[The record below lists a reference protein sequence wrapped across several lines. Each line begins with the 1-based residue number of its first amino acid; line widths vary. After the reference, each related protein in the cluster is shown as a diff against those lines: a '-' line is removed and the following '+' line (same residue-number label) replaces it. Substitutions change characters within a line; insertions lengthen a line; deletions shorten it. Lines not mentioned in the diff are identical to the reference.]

1 MARFFIDRPIFA
13 WVIALVIMLA
23 GSLAIIKLP
32 VAQYP
37 SIAPP
42 AVGISASY
50 PGASAKTVEDS
61 VTQIIEQN
69 MTGLDHLLYMSS
81 QSDSAGRVSV
91 TLTFQPGTDPDI
103 AQVQVQNKLQQAMS
117 LLPQEVQQQGIRV
130 QKTSSSFLMVAAF
143 ISSDGSMNNDD
154 LADYVVS
161 NIKEPLSRLDGVGD
175 ITLFGS
181 QYSMRVWLD
190 PNKLNRVQMTPG
202 DVQAAI
208 KAQNAQVAF
217 GKLGGTPS
225 VEDQQ
230 FTATIMGQTRL
241 STVEQFND
249 ILLRVN
255 QDGSKIRL
263 KDVARVELAGES
275 YDADALYNGQSTA
288 AVAIKLATGA
298 NALDT
303 AEKVRAK
310 LNELS
315 DYFPANMEIVYPYDT
330 TPFVKI
336 SIEEVVQTLIEAIF
350 LVFCVMYLFL
360 QNFRATLIPTIAVPV
375 VLLGTFGVMAA
386 FGFSINTLTMFGMV
400 LAIGLLVDDAIVV
413 VENVERLMSEEDL
426 SPLEATRK
434 SMTQITGALVGIA
447 LVLSAVFVP
456 MAFFGGSTGAIYRQF
471 SLTIVSA
478 MVLSVLVALILTP
491 ALCAT
496 LLKPMKHGEFGAK
509 RGFFGWFNRAFDAG
523 TNRYQSGVRKV
534 IKQGVRYSLI
544 YGAMLAVLAVLFMRM
559 PTSFL
564 PEEDQGVIMSMVQL
578 PVGATKQRT
587 EVVLADMR
595 DYFLKNEKDNVD
607 SVLTVSG
614 FSFAGSGQNAGMAFI
629 KLKDWSE
636 RKSPDR
642 SANAIIGRAM
652 GYLFS
657 IKEAQVF
664 AFNLPP
670 IPELGTATGF
680 DFFLQDRGGIGHDK
694 LMAARNQLLGMAA
707 QDPTLVRVRPNGM
720 EDTPQLDIKI
730 DYEKALAQGLSIAD
744 INNTLATAWG
754 SSYVNDFVDR
764 GRIKKVYMQADAP
777 FRMNPE
783 DMKLWY
789 VRNSAGQMVPFSA
802 FASTEW
808 SFGSPRLERYN
819 GVPAM
824 EIVGEAAPGK
834 STGDAMAAIEQ
845 MVKQLPEGVGIEWT
859 GLSFQERQAGSQ
871 APALYAIS
879 LLVVFLCLAA
889 LYESWSIPFSV
900 MLVVPL
906 GVLGA
911 IVAATLRGLE
921 NDVYFQVGL
930 LTTIGLSAKNA
941 ILIVEFAKELYD
953 KGMGLGEAV
962 VEAARLRL
970 RPILMTSLAFILGVL
985 PLVISSGAGAS
996 SRNAIGTG
1004 VMGGMISAT
1013 VLAIFF
1019 VPLFFV
1025 LVMRYF
1031 TSHQS
1036 KEARIAAAVESKGD

>member
-23 GSLAIIKLP
+23 GSLAIIGLP
-32 VAQYP
+32 IAQYP

-81 QSDSAGRVSV
+81 QSDSSGNVSV
-91 TLTFQPGTDPDI
+91 TLTFQAGTDPDI

-143 ISSDGSMNNDD
+143 ISGDGSMNNDD
-154 LADYVVS
+154 LADYVVA

-190 PNKLNRVQMTPG
+190 PNKLTRVQMTPI
-202 DVQAAI
+202 DVQNAI

-217 GKLGGTPS
+217 GKVGGTPS
-225 VEDQQ
+225 VESQQ

-241 STVEQFND
+241 SSVEEFNN

-255 QDGSKIRL
+255 QDGSKVRL
-263 KDVARVELAGES
+263 QDVARVELGGEN

-303 AEKVRAK
+303 AEKIRGK
-310 LNELS
+310 LDELS
-315 DYFPANMEIVYPYDT
+315 AYFPANMKVVYPYDT
-330 TPFVKI
+330 TPFVQI

-375 VLLGTFGVMAA
+375 VLLGTFGVMSA
-386 FGFSINTLTMFGMV
+386 FGFSINTLTMFGLV

-496 LLKPMKHGEFGAK
+496 LLKPIKHGEFGAQ
-509 RGFFGWFNRAFDAG
+509 RGFFGWFNRAFDSGA
-523 TNRYQSGVRKV
+523 NRYQSGVRKV
-534 IKQGVRYSLI
+534 IKQGARYSII
-544 YGAMLAVLAVLFMRM
+544 YVAMLAVLAVLFMRM

-607 SVLTVSG
+607 
-614 FSFAGSGQNAGMAFI
+614 
-629 KLKDWSE
+629 
-636 RKSPDR
+636 
-642 SANAIIGRAM
+642 
-652 GYLFS
+652 
-657 IKEAQVF
+657 
-664 AFNLPP
+664 
-670 IPELGTATGF
+670 
-680 DFFLQDRGGIGHDK
+680 
-694 LMAARNQLLGMAA
+694 
-707 QDPTLVRVRPNGM
+707 
-720 EDTPQLDIKI
+720 
-730 DYEKALAQGLSIAD
+730 
-744 INNTLATAWG
+744 
-754 SSYVNDFVDR
+754 
-764 GRIKKVYMQADAP
+764 
-777 FRMNPE
+777 
-783 DMKLWY
+783 
-789 VRNSAGQMVPFSA
+789 
-802 FASTEW
+802 
-808 SFGSPRLERYN
+808 
-819 GVPAM
+819 
-824 EIVGEAAPGK
+824 
-834 STGDAMAAIEQ
+834 
-845 MVKQLPEGVGIEWT
+845 
-859 GLSFQERQAGSQ
+859 
-871 APALYAIS
+871 
-879 LLVVFLCLAA
+879 
-889 LYESWSIPFSV
+889 
-900 MLVVPL
+900 
-906 GVLGA
+906 
-911 IVAATLRGLE
+911 
-921 NDVYFQVGL
+921 
-930 LTTIGLSAKNA
+930 
-941 ILIVEFAKELYD
+941 
-953 KGMGLGEAV
+953 
-962 VEAARLRL
+962 
-970 RPILMTSLAFILGVL
+970 
-985 PLVISSGAGAS
+985 
-996 SRNAIGTG
+996 
-1004 VMGGMISAT
+1004 
-1013 VLAIFF
+1013 
-1019 VPLFFV
+1019 
-1025 LVMRYF
+1025 
-1031 TSHQS
+1031 
-1036 KEARIAAAVESKGD
+1036 

>member
-255 QDGSKIRL
+255 QDGSKVRL

-426 SPLEATRK
+426 PRWK
-434 SMTQITGALVGIA
+434 
-447 LVLSAVFVP
+447 
-456 MAFFGGSTGAIYRQF
+456 R
-471 SLTIVSA
+471 
-478 MVLSVLVALILTP
+478 P
-491 ALCAT
+491 A
-496 LLKPMKHGEFGAK
+496 
-509 RGFFGWFNRAFDAG
+509 
-523 TNRYQSGVRKV
+523 
-534 IKQGVRYSLI
+534 
-544 YGAMLAVLAVLFMRM
+544 
-559 PTSFL
+559 
-564 PEEDQGVIMSMVQL
+564 
-578 PVGATKQRT
+578 
-587 EVVLADMR
+587 
-595 DYFLKNEKDNVD
+595 
-607 SVLTVSG
+607 
-614 FSFAGSGQNAGMAFI
+614 
-629 KLKDWSE
+629 
-636 RKSPDR
+636 
-642 SANAIIGRAM
+642 
-652 GYLFS
+652 
-657 IKEAQVF
+657 
-664 AFNLPP
+664 
-670 IPELGTATGF
+670 
-680 DFFLQDRGGIGHDK
+680 
-694 LMAARNQLLGMAA
+694 
-707 QDPTLVRVRPNGM
+707 
-720 EDTPQLDIKI
+720 
-730 DYEKALAQGLSIAD
+730 
-744 INNTLATAWG
+744 
-754 SSYVNDFVDR
+754 
-764 GRIKKVYMQADAP
+764 
-777 FRMNPE
+777 
-783 DMKLWY
+783 
-789 VRNSAGQMVPFSA
+789 
-802 FASTEW
+802 
-808 SFGSPRLERYN
+808 
-819 GVPAM
+819 
-824 EIVGEAAPGK
+824 
-834 STGDAMAAIEQ
+834 
-845 MVKQLPEGVGIEWT
+845 
-859 GLSFQERQAGSQ
+859 
-871 APALYAIS
+871 
-879 LLVVFLCLAA
+879 
-889 LYESWSIPFSV
+889 
-900 MLVVPL
+900 
-906 GVLGA
+906 
-911 IVAATLRGLE
+911 
-921 NDVYFQVGL
+921 
-930 LTTIGLSAKNA
+930 
-941 ILIVEFAKELYD
+941 
-953 KGMGLGEAV
+953 
-962 VEAARLRL
+962 
-970 RPILMTSLAFILGVL
+970 
-985 PLVISSGAGAS
+985 
-996 SRNAIGTG
+996 SR
-1004 VMGGMISAT
+1004 
-1013 VLAIFF
+1013 
-1019 VPLFFV
+1019 
-1025 LVMRYF
+1025 
-1031 TSHQS
+1031 
-1036 KEARIAAAVESKGD
+1036 